1 MQSLFESVELYFQV
15 HIITLRVKI
24 TDVVQVYRHWAVI
37 ETGTT
42 CGLSEIDVDRLGYR
56 N

>member
-24 TDVVQVYRHWAVI
+24 TDVVQVYRHLGSYRNWDYLW
-37 ETGTT
+37 T
-42 CGLSEIDVDRLGYR
+42 EIDVDRLGYG